1 MNAKELYDI
10 CLTLAQEEPT
20 HAAIRQL
27 HEIIK
32 LCAAEG
38 CRTQGGTFGNLFSQ
52 VDFVCKQCGMKSQQR
67 WAIQQAR
74 RHSNGGKTLTR
85 EEWLYDLKAATLF
98 INMVFREDVPD
109 NLLRLLPV
117 NLQPRPTLPAVNKLY
132 VRCIVRSFDATTIT
146 AESEDGEITIDYGST
161 EGGRDLT
168 YLQKIL
174 REGMQL
180 NLLDS
185 NLNPQTS
192 NLKPQIIIVEPD
204 FLLDIS
210 SLAACFTAYGHHPL
224 LYTVNRLK
232 PRPNTQATLLGNFAG
247 TALDDII
254 NNPQVTLQQS
264 LQRSYRE
271 QAERFAACEDFDQEK
286 FEKEAEVQM
295 QNIREAVT
303 ILHSSCVPSVASEQ
317 SSSALLTLH
326 SPLLEPSFV
335 CEKLGLQGRVD
346 LMTADMSLLIEQK
359 SGKNQKIE
367 HQSHDTHGLQQE
379 SHYVQLLLYYGMLRY
394 NFGKSDTQV
403 DTRLLYSRYSPDKG
417 LVIVNYY
424 RTLFREAIK
433 LRNQIVATELLIAR
447 DGFGRILPLLNA
459 DVIYKGVARDGYF
472 HQYILPE
479 IENLHSSLITLHSLE
494 RAYYERMMTFVYR
507 EQRAAKL
514 GTSEM
519 TLHHSGGSNS
529 DLWLM
534 PLNEKQEQGNILLG
548 LTITQREKTDP
559 SGGYNVIT
567 LITHHSSL
575 ITSLNFRVGDM
586 VYLYQYDDEPDVRHH
601 ILYKGTLQEISTAKV
616 VVLLNDGQQN
626 EGVFAPSDKLW
637 AIEHGSSDVS
647 ASSSIRSLHQFIL
660 SSPRKKDLL
669 LGQRPPEAD
678 TSATLSRAY
687 HPFYD
692 DILLK
697 SRQARDYFL
706 LVGPPGTGKTSMA
719 LRFMV
724 EEELKTQPSTIHH
737 QPPTINHQPSI
748 LLMAYTNR
756 AVDEIRSMLR
766 EAGLADNPRIVTGT
780 TSMML
785 ARPFLL
791 HGLHISLAIVD
802 EASQVLEPGLIG
814 LLSSSQID
822 RFVLIGDH
830 KQLPAVVQQDEDDAR
845 VDEPLLQSIGISD
858 CRQSLFQRLYNWE
871 VRQRRTQFIGT
882 LNHQGRMHPDVA
894 LFANNHFYGSKLQ
907 IVPRDH
913 QLETR
918 LHYSTPSADTLDL
931 LLQSRRMLFLPVIS
945 QPSSSVKSN
954 PDEARLV
961 ADIVRRIQR
970 FYGDS
975 FNPDTTLG
983 VIVPYRNQIV
993 AIQQELSHPTH
1004 HSSLPISI
1012 DTVERYQGS
1021 QRDVIIYSF
1030 TISRLYQLDFLTA
1043 NTFVEAG
1050 RPIDRKLNV
1059 ALTRARCQ
1067 TIMVGNPDILR
1078 HHPLFRQLV
1087 DSYLAKI

>member
-10 CLTLAQEEPT
+10 CLTLAQEEPKQAT
-20 HAAIRQL
+20 IRQL

-74 RHSNGGKTLTR
+74 RHSNGEEKLTK
-85 EEWLYDLKAATLF
+85 EEWLYDLRAITLF
-98 INMVFREDVPD
+98 INMVFHEDVPGS
-109 NLLRLLPV
+109 LLQLLPA
-117 NLQPRPTLPAVNKLY
+117 NLQPRPALPSVNKLY

-168 YLQKIL
+168 YLQKVL

-180 NLLDS
+180 NLLDCHS
-185 NLNPQTS
+185 DDSHLR
-192 NLKPQIIIVEPD
+192 PQIIVVEPD
-204 FLLDIS
+204 FMLDIS
-210 SLAACFTAYGHHPL
+210 SLATCFTAYGHHPL

-254 NNPQVTLQQS
+254 NNPEATTQLS

-271 QAERFAACEDFDQEK
+271 QAERFAACEDFDKDK
-286 FEKEAEVQM
+286 FEKEAEQQM
-295 QNIREAVT
+295 QVIREAVK
-303 ILHSSCVPSVASEQ
+303 ILNGQFPNLKSQA
-317 SSSALLTLH
+317 
-326 SPLLEPSFV
+326 LLEPSFV

-346 LMTADMSLLIEQK
+346 LMTADMRLLVEQK

-367 HQSHDTHGLQQE
+367 YQSHDAHGLQLE

-394 NFGKSDTQV
+394 NFDKSDSQV
-403 DTRLLYSRYSPDKG
+403 DTRLLYSRYTPDKG

-433 LRNQIVATELLIAR
+433 LRNQVVATELLIAR

-459 DVIYKGVARDGYF
+459 DVIYKGIARDGYF
-472 HQYILPE
+472 HHYILPE
-479 IENLHSSLITLHSLE
+479 IENLQSQFSNLNPLE
-494 RAYYERMMTFVYR
+494 RAYYEQMMTFVYR
-507 EQRAAKL
+507 EQRAQKL
-514 GTSEM
+514 GSSEQ

-534 PLNEKQEQGNILLG
+534 PLNEKQEQGNIILNLN
-548 LTITQREKTDP
+548 IKQREKTDP
-559 SGGYNVIT
+559 WGGYNLIT
-567 LITHHSSL
+567 LSPHTSDVSSQSF
-575 ITSLNFRVGDM
+575 TLNFRVGDM

-601 ILYKGTLQEISTAKV
+601 ILYKGTLQEIGAEKV

-626 EGVFAPSDKLW
+626 EAVFAPSDKQW

-647 ASSSIRSLHQFIL
+647 TGSNIRSLHQFIL
-660 SSPRKKDLL
+660 SSQRKKDLL
-669 LGQRPPEAD
+669 LGQRAPEAD
-678 TSATLSRAY
+678 TSITLFKSY
-687 HPFYD
+687 NPYYD

-697 SRQARDYFL
+697 AKQACDYFL

-724 EEELKTQPSTIHH
+724 EEELSATTPNDGSLGY
-737 QPPTINHQPSI
+737 I

-766 EAGLADNPRIVTGT
+766 EAGLEDNPRIVIGT
-780 TSMML
+780 TSMMQ

-791 HGLHISLAIVD
+791 HGLHFSLAIVD

-830 KQLPAVVQQDEDDAR
+830 KQLPAVVQQNPEDAK
-845 VDEPLLQSIGISD
+845 VDSPLLRAIGLTD

-871 VRQRRTQFIGT
+871 VTQQRTQFIGT
-882 LNHQGRMHPDVA
+882 LSRQGRMHPDVA
-894 LFANNHFYGSKLQ
+894 QFASTHFYNTWLKP
-907 IVPRDH
+907 VPLPH
-913 QLETR
+913 QQEDS
-918 LHYSTPSADTLDL
+918 LHYDLPSQDVLDNIL
-931 LLQSRRMLFLPVIS
+931 
-945 QPSSSVKSN
+945 KT
-954 PDEARLV
+954 
-961 ADIVRRIQR
+961 RRIAFFDSCNSDLTILLAQRIRR
-970 FYGDS
+970 FYGES
-975 FNPDTTLG
+975 FDPDKSLG
-983 VIVPYRNQIV
+983 IIVTYRNQIA
-993 AIQQELSHPTH
+993 AIRNAIPDVT
-1004 HSSLPISI
+1004 I

-1021 QRDVIIYSF
+1021 QRDVIIYDLGV
-1030 TISRLYQLDFLTA
+1030 TRLFQLDFLTA
-1043 NTFVEAG
+1043 SSFVDDEGQA
-1050 RPIDRKLNV
+1050 IDRKLNV
-1059 ALTRARCQ
+1059 ALTRARRQ
-1067 TIMVGNPDILR
+1067 MLLVGCSAVLR
-1078 HHPLFRQLV
+1078 QNALYQQLIDNFSV
-1087 DSYLAKI
+1087 KL

>member
-10 CLTLAQEEPT
+10 CLTLAQEEPKQAT
-20 HAAIRQL
+20 IRQL

-74 RHSNGGKTLTR
+74 RHSNGEEKLTK
-85 EEWLYDLKAATLF
+85 EEWLYDLRAITLF
-98 INMVFREDVPD
+98 INMVFHEDVPGS
-109 NLLRLLPV
+109 LLQLLPA
-117 NLQPRPTLPAVNKLY
+117 NLQPRPALPSVNKLY

-168 YLQKIL
+168 YLQKVL

-180 NLLDS
+180 NLLDCHS
-185 NLNPQTS
+185 DDSHLR
-192 NLKPQIIIVEPD
+192 PQIIVVEPD
-204 FLLDIS
+204 FMLDIS
-210 SLAACFTAYGHHPL
+210 SLATCFTAYGHHPL

-254 NNPQVTLQQS
+254 NNPEATTQLS

-271 QAERFAACEDFDQEK
+271 QAERFAACEDFDKDK
-286 FEKEAEVQM
+286 FEKEAEQQM
-295 QNIREAVT
+295 QVIREAVK
-303 ILHSSCVPSVASEQ
+303 ILNGQFPNLKSQA
-317 SSSALLTLH
+317 
-326 SPLLEPSFV
+326 LLEPSFV

-346 LMTADMSLLIEQK
+346 LMTADMRLLVEQK

-367 HQSHDTHGLQQE
+367 FQSHDAHGLQLE

-394 NFGKSDTQV
+394 NFGKSDSQV
-403 DTRLLYSRYSPDKG
+403 DTRLLYSRYTPDKG

-433 LRNQIVATELLIAR
+433 LRNQVVATELLIAR
-447 DGFGRILPLLNA
+447 DGFGRILPLFNA
-459 DVIYKGVARDGYF
+459 DVIYKGIARDGYF
-472 HQYILPE
+472 HHYILPE
-479 IENLHSSLITLHSLE
+479 IENLQSQFSNLNPLE
-494 RAYYERMMTFVYR
+494 RAYYEQMMTFVYR
-507 EQRAAKL
+507 EQRAQKL
-514 GTSEM
+514 GSSEQ

-534 PLNEKQEQGNILLG
+534 PLNEKQEQGNIILNLN
-548 LTITQREKTDP
+548 IKQREKTDP
-559 SGGYNVIT
+559 WGGYDLIT
-567 LITHHSSL
+567 LSPHTSDVSSQSF
-575 ITSLNFRVGDM
+575 TLNFRVGDM

-601 ILYKGTLQEISTAKV
+601 ILYKGTLQEIGAEKV

-626 EGVFAPSDKLW
+626 EAVFAPSDKQW

-647 ASSSIRSLHQFIL
+647 TSSSIRSLHQFIL
-660 SSPRKKDLL
+660 SSQRKKDLL
-669 LGQRPPEAD
+669 LGQRAPEAD
-678 TSATLSRAY
+678 TSITLS
-687 HPFYD
+687 HPYNPYYD

-697 SRQARDYFL
+697 ARQARDYFL

-724 EEELKTQPSTIHH
+724 EEELSATTPNDS
-737 QPPTINHQPSI
+737 SLGYI

-766 EAGLADNPRIVTGT
+766 EAGLEDNPRIVIGT
-780 TSMML
+780 TSMMQ

-791 HGLHISLAIVD
+791 HGLHFSLAIVD

-830 KQLPAVVQQDEDDAR
+830 KQLPAVVQQNPEDAK
-845 VDEPLLQSIGISD
+845 VDSPLLRAIGLTD

-871 VRQRRTQFIGT
+871 VTQQRTQFIGT
-882 LNHQGRMHPDVA
+882 LSRQGRMHPDVA
-894 LFANNHFYGSKLQ
+894 QFASNHFYNTWLQPVPLPHQQEGS
-907 IVPRDH
+907 
-913 QLETR
+913 
-918 LHYSTPSADTLDL
+918 LHYDLPSQDVLDNIL
-931 LLQSRRMLFLPVIS
+931 
-945 QPSSSVKSN
+945 KT
-954 PDEARLV
+954 
-961 ADIVRRIQR
+961 RRIAFFDSCNSDLTILLAQRIRR
-970 FYGDS
+970 FYGES
-975 FNPDTTLG
+975 FDPDKSLG
-983 VIVPYRNQIV
+983 IIVTYRNQIA
-993 AIQQELSHPTH
+993 AIRNAIPDVT
-1004 HSSLPISI
+1004 I

-1021 QRDVIIYSF
+1021 QRDVIIYDLGV
-1030 TISRLYQLDFLTA
+1030 TRLFQLDFLTA
-1043 NTFVEAG
+1043 SSFVDDEGQA
-1050 RPIDRKLNV
+1050 IDRKLNV
-1059 ALTRARCQ
+1059 ALTRARRQ
-1067 TIMVGNPDILR
+1067 MLLVGCSAVLR
-1078 HHPLFRQLV
+1078 QNALYQQLIDNFSV
-1087 DSYLAKI
+1087 KL

>member
-10 CLTLAQEEPT
+10 CLTLAQEEPKQAT
-20 HAAIRQL
+20 IRQL

-74 RHSNGGKTLTR
+74 RHSNGEEKLTK
-85 EEWLYDLKAATLF
+85 EEWLYDLRAITLF
-98 INMVFREDVPD
+98 INMVFHEDVPGS
-109 NLLRLLPV
+109 LLQLLPA
-117 NLQPRPTLPAVNKLY
+117 NLQSRPALPSVNKLY

-168 YLQKIL
+168 YLQKVL

-180 NLLDS
+180 NLLDCHS
-185 NLNPQTS
+185 DDSHLR
-192 NLKPQIIIVEPD
+192 PQIIVVEPD
-204 FLLDIS
+204 FMLDIS
-210 SLAACFTAYGHHPL
+210 SLATCFTAYGHHPL
-224 LYTVNRLK
+224 LYTLNRLK

-254 NNPQVTLQQS
+254 NNPEATTQLS

-271 QAERFAACEDFDQEK
+271 QAERFAACEDFDKDK
-286 FEKEAEVQM
+286 FEKEAEQQM
-295 QNIREAVT
+295 QVIREAVK
-303 ILHSSCVPSVASEQ
+303 ILNAQFPNLKSQA
-317 SSSALLTLH
+317 
-326 SPLLEPSFV
+326 LLEPSFV

-346 LMTADMSLLIEQK
+346 LMTADMRLLVEQK

-367 HQSHDTHGLQQE
+367 YQSHDAHGLQLE

-394 NFGKSDTQV
+394 NFGKSDSQV
-403 DTRLLYSRYSPDKG
+403 DTRLLYSRYTPDKG

-459 DVIYKGVARDGYF
+459 DVIYKGIARDGYF

-479 IENLHSSLITLHSLE
+479 IENLKSQFSNLNPLE
-494 RAYYERMMTFVYR
+494 RAYYEQMMTFVYR
-507 EQRAAKL
+507 EQRAQKL
-514 GTSEM
+514 GSSEQ

-534 PLNEKQEQGNILLG
+534 SLDEKQEQGNIILNLN
-548 LTITQREKTDP
+548 IKQREKTDP
-559 SGGYNVIT
+559 YGGYDLIT
-567 LITHHSSL
+567 LSPHTSDVSSQSS
-575 ITSLNFRVGDM
+575 TLNFRVGDM

-601 ILYKGTLQEISTAKV
+601 ILYKGTLQEIGAEKM

-626 EGVFAPSDKLW
+626 EAVFAPSDKQW

-647 ASSSIRSLHQFIL
+647 TGSNIRSLHQFIL
-660 SSPRKKDLL
+660 SSQRKKDLL
-669 LGQRPPEAD
+669 LGQRAPEVD
-678 TSATLSRAY
+678 TSITLSKSY
-687 HPFYD
+687 NPYYD

-697 SRQARDYFL
+697 AKQARDYFL

-724 EEELKTQPSTIHH
+724 EEELSTTT
-737 QPPTINHQPSI
+737 PNDESLGYI

-766 EAGLADNPRIVTGT
+766 EAGLEDNPRIVIGT
-780 TSMML
+780 TSMMQ

-791 HGLHISLAIVD
+791 HGLHFSLAIVD

-830 KQLPAVVQQDEDDAR
+830 KQLPAVVQQNPEDAK
-845 VDEPLLQSIGISD
+845 VDSPLLHGIGLTD

-871 VRQRRTQFIGT
+871 VAQQRTQFIGT
-882 LNHQGRMHPDVA
+882 LSRQGRMHPDVA
-894 LFANNHFYGSKLQ
+894 QFASTHFYNTWLKP
-907 IVPRDH
+907 VPLPH
-913 QLETR
+913 QQEDS
-918 LHYSTPSADTLDL
+918 LHYDLPSQDALDDL
-931 LLQSRRMLFLPVIS
+931 LKSRRIIFVPGDAEMTILLA
-945 QPSSSVKSN
+945 Q
-954 PDEARLV
+954 
-961 ADIVRRIQR
+961 RIRR

-975 FNPDTTLG
+975 FDPQKTLG
-983 VIVPYRNQIV
+983 IIVTYRNQIA
-993 AIQQELSHPTH
+993 AIRDALSP
-1004 HSSLPISI
+1004 SPITI

-1021 QRDVIIYSF
+1021 QREVVIYDLGV
-1030 TISRLYQLDFLTA
+1030 SRFYQLDFLTA
-1043 NTFVEAG
+1043 STFIDDEG
-1050 RPIDRKLNV
+1050 QIIDRKLNV
-1059 ALTRARCQ
+1059 ALTRARRQ
-1067 TIMVGNPDILR
+1067 MILVGRPAILR
-1078 HHPLFRQLV
+1078 QNPLYRQLIDKFSV
-1087 DSYLAKI
+1087 KL

>member
-10 CLTLAQEEPT
+10 CLTLAQEEPKQAT
-20 HAAIRQL
+20 IRQL

-38 CRTQGGTFGNLFSQ
+38 CRAQGGTFGNLFSQ
-52 VDFVCKQCGMKSQQR
+52 VDYVCKHGGMKSQQR

-74 RHSNGGKTLTR
+74 RHSNGGETLTK
-85 EEWLYDLKAATLF
+85 EEWLYDLRAVTLF
-98 INMVFREDVPD
+98 INMVFQEDVPGS
-109 NLLRLLPV
+109 LLQLLPV
-117 NLQPRPTLPAVNKLY
+117 NLQPRPSLPGIDKLY

-168 YLQKIL
+168 YLQKVL

-192 NLKPQIIIVEPD
+192 NLQPQIIIVEPD
-204 FLLDIS
+204 FMLDIS
-210 SLAACFTAYGHHPL
+210 SLAASFTAYGHHPL

-254 NNPQVTLQQS
+254 NNPKVTLQQS

-271 QAERFAACEDFDQEK
+271 QAERFAACEDFDQAK
-286 FEKEAEVQM
+286 FDKEAEVQM
-295 QNIREAVT
+295 QNIREAVK
-303 ILHSSCVPSVASEQ
+303 ILHSSLFS
-317 SSSALLTLH
+317 LH
-326 SPLLEPSFV
+326 SSLLEPSFV

-346 LMTADMSLLIEQK
+346 LMTADMHLLVEQK

-367 HQSHDTHGLQQE
+367 YQSHDAHGLQLE

-394 NFGKSDTQV
+394 NFGKSDSQV

-459 DVIYKGVARDGYF
+459 DIIYNGIARDGYF
-472 HQYILPE
+472 HQYILPDV
-479 IENLHSSLITLHSLE
+479 ENLQSHISHLKPLE

-507 EQRAAKL
+507 EQRAQKL
-514 GTSEM
+514 GSSEQ

-534 PLNEKQEQGNILLG
+534 PLNEKLEQGNIILNLN
-548 LTITQREKTDP
+548 IQQREKTD
-559 SGGYNVIT
+559 SDGGYNLIT
-567 LITHHSSL
+567 LSPQPSDISPQ
-575 ITSLNFRVGDM
+575 TSTLNFRVGDM

-601 ILYKGTLQEISTAKV
+601 ILYKGTLQEIGAEKV

-626 EGVFAPSDKLW
+626 ETVFAPSDKLW

-647 ASSSIRSLHQFIL
+647 TGSSIRSLHQFIL
-660 SSPRKKDLL
+660 SSQRKKDLL
-669 LGQRPPEAD
+669 LGQRAPEAD
-678 TSATLSRAY
+678 ISITLSNAY
-687 HPFYD
+687 NPYYD

-697 SRQARDYFL
+697 AKQARDYFL

-724 EEELKTQPSTIHH
+724 EEELSSTT
-737 QPPTINHQPSI
+737 PEGSLSGYI

-766 EAGLADNPRIVTGT
+766 EADLEDHPRIVIGT
-780 TSMML
+780 TSMMQ

-791 HGLHISLAIVD
+791 HGLHFSLAIVD

-814 LLSSSQID
+814 LLSNSQID

-830 KQLPAVVQQDEDDAR
+830 KQLPAVVQQNPEDAK
-845 VDEPLLQSIGISD
+845 VESPLLRAIGLTD

-871 VRQRRTQFIGT
+871 VAQQRTQFIGT
-882 LNHQGRMHPDVA
+882 LSRQGRMHPDVA
-894 LFANNHFYGSKLQ
+894 QFASEHFYNTLLKP
-907 IVPRDH
+907 VPLPH
-913 QLETR
+913 QQEDS
-918 LHYSTPSADTLDL
+918 LHYDLPSQDTLDDL
-931 LLQSRRMLFLPVIS
+931 L
-945 QPSSSVKSN
+945 KSH
-954 PDEARLV
+954 
-961 ADIVRRIQR
+961 RIIFVPGDTEMTIQLAQRIHR
-970 FYGDS
+970 FYGDG
-975 FNPDTTLG
+975 FDPQKTLG
-983 VIVPYRNQIV
+983 IIVTYRNQIA
-993 AIQQELSHPTH
+993 AIRDALSPY
-1004 HSSLPISI
+1004 PITI

-1021 QRDVIIYSF
+1021 QREVIIYDLGV
-1030 TISRLYQLDFLTA
+1030 SRLYQLDFLTA
-1043 NTFVEAG
+1043 STLIDDEGQTV
-1050 RPIDRKLNV
+1050 DRKLNV
-1059 ALTRARCQ
+1059 ALTRARRQ
-1067 TIMVGNPDILR
+1067 MILVGHPAILR
-1078 HHPLFRQLV
+1078 QNPLYCQLIDKFSV
-1087 DSYLAKI
+1087 KL

>member
-10 CLTLAQEEPT
+10 CLTLAQEEPKQAT
-20 HAAIRQL
+20 IRQL

-74 RHSNGGKTLTR
+74 RHSNGEEKLTK
-85 EEWLYDLKAATLF
+85 EEWLYDLRAITLF
-98 INMVFREDVPD
+98 INMVFHEDVPGS
-109 NLLRLLPV
+109 LLQLLPV
-117 NLQPRPTLPAVNKLY
+117 NLQPRPALPSVNKLY

-168 YLQKIL
+168 YLQKVL

-180 NLLDS
+180 NLLDCHS
-185 NLNPQTS
+185 DDSHLR
-192 NLKPQIIIVEPD
+192 PQIIVVEPD
-204 FLLDIS
+204 FMLDIS
-210 SLAACFTAYGHHPL
+210 SLATCFTAYGHHPL

-254 NNPQVTLQQS
+254 NNPEATTQLS

-271 QAERFAACEDFDQEK
+271 QAERFAACEDFDKDK
-286 FEKEAEVQM
+286 FEKEAEQQM
-295 QNIREAVT
+295 QVIREAVK
-303 ILHSSCVPSVASEQ
+303 ILNAQFPNLKSQA
-317 SSSALLTLH
+317 
-326 SPLLEPSFV
+326 LLEPSFV

-346 LMTADMSLLIEQK
+346 LMTADMRLLVEQK

-367 HQSHDTHGLQQE
+367 YQSHDAHGLQLE

-394 NFGKSDTQV
+394 NFGKSDSQV
-403 DTRLLYSRYSPDKG
+403 DTRLLYSRYTPDKG

-459 DVIYKGVARDGYF
+459 DVIYKGIARDGYF
-472 HQYILPE
+472 HHYILPE
-479 IENLHSSLITLHSLE
+479 IENLQSQFSNLNPLE
-494 RAYYERMMTFVYR
+494 RAYYEQMMTFVYR
-507 EQRAAKL
+507 EQRAQKL
-514 GTSEM
+514 GSSEQ

-534 PLNEKQEQGNILLG
+534 SLDEKQEQGNIILNLN
-548 LTITQREKTDP
+548 IKEREKTDP
-559 SGGYNVIT
+559 YGGYDLIT
-567 LITHHSSL
+567 LSPHTSDVSSQSS
-575 ITSLNFRVGDM
+575 TLNFRVGDM

-601 ILYKGTLQEISTAKV
+601 ILYKGTLQEIGAEKM

-626 EGVFAPSDKLW
+626 EAVFAPSDKQW

-647 ASSSIRSLHQFIL
+647 TGSNIRSLHQFIL
-660 SSPRKKDLL
+660 SSQRKKDLL
-669 LGQRPPEAD
+669 LGQRAPEAD
-678 TSATLSRAY
+678 TSITLSKSY
-687 HPFYD
+687 NPYYD

-697 SRQARDYFL
+697 AKQACDYFL

-724 EEELKTQPSTIHH
+724 EEELSTTT
-737 QPPTINHQPSI
+737 PNDESLGYI

-766 EAGLADNPRIVTGT
+766 EAGLEDNPRIVIGT
-780 TSMML
+780 TSMMQ

-791 HGLHISLAIVD
+791 HGLHFSLAIVD

-814 LLSSSQID
+814 LLSSSKID

-830 KQLPAVVQQDEDDAR
+830 KQLPAVVQQNPEDAK
-845 VDEPLLQSIGISD
+845 VDSPLLRAIGLTD

-871 VRQRRTQFIGT
+871 VTQQRTQFIGT
-882 LNHQGRMHPDVA
+882 LSRQGRMHPDVA
-894 LFANNHFYGSKLQ
+894 QFASTHFYNTWLKP
-907 IVPRDH
+907 VPLPH
-913 QLETR
+913 QQEDS
-918 LHYSTPSADTLDL
+918 LHYDLPSQDVLDNIL
-931 LLQSRRMLFLPVIS
+931 
-945 QPSSSVKSN
+945 KT
-954 PDEARLV
+954 
-961 ADIVRRIQR
+961 RRIAFFDSCNSDLTILLAQRIRR
-970 FYGDS
+970 FYGES
-975 FNPDTTLG
+975 FDPDKSLG
-983 VIVPYRNQIV
+983 IIVTYRNQIA
-993 AIQQELSHPTH
+993 AIRNAIPDVT
-1004 HSSLPISI
+1004 I

-1021 QRDVIIYSF
+1021 QRDVIIYDLGV
-1030 TISRLYQLDFLTA
+1030 TRLYQLDFLTA
-1043 NTFVEAG
+1043 STFIDDEG
-1050 RPIDRKLNV
+1050 QTIDRKLNV
-1059 ALTRARCQ
+1059 ALTRARRQ
-1067 TIMVGNPDILR
+1067 MILVGRPAILR
-1078 HHPLFRQLV
+1078 QNPLYRQLIDKFSV
-1087 DSYLAKI
+1087 KL

>member
-10 CLTLAQEEPT
+10 CLTLAQEEPKQAT
-20 HAAIRQL
+20 IRQL

-74 RHSNGGKTLTR
+74 RHSNGEEKLTK
-85 EEWLYDLKAATLF
+85 EEWLYDLRAITLF
-98 INMVFREDVPD
+98 INMVFHEDVPGS
-109 NLLRLLPV
+109 LLQLLPA
-117 NLQPRPTLPAVNKLY
+117 NLQPRPALPSVNKLY

-168 YLQKIL
+168 YLQKVL
-174 REGMQL
+174 HEGMQL
-180 NLLDS
+180 NLLDCHS
-185 NLNPQTS
+185 DDSHLR
-192 NLKPQIIIVEPD
+192 PQIIVVEPD
-204 FLLDIS
+204 FMLDIS
-210 SLAACFTAYGHHPL
+210 SLATCFTAYGHHPL

-254 NNPQVTLQQS
+254 NNPEATTQLS

-271 QAERFAACEDFDQEK
+271 QAERFAACEDFDKDK
-286 FEKEAEVQM
+286 FEKEAEQQM
-295 QNIREAVT
+295 QVIREAVK
-303 ILHSSCVPSVASEQ
+303 ILNGQFPNLKSQA
-317 SSSALLTLH
+317 
-326 SPLLEPSFV
+326 LLEPSFV

-346 LMTADMSLLIEQK
+346 LMTADMRLLVEQK

-367 HQSHDTHGLQQE
+367 YQSHDAHGLQLE
-379 SHYVQLLLYYGMLRY
+379 SHYVQLLLYYGMLHY
-394 NFGKSDTQV
+394 NFGKSDSQV
-403 DTRLLYSRYSPDKG
+403 DTRLLYSRYTPEKG

-459 DVIYKGVARDGYF
+459 DVIYKGIARDGYF
-472 HQYILPE
+472 HHYILPE
-479 IENLHSSLITLHSLE
+479 IENLQSQFSNLNPLE
-494 RAYYERMMTFVYR
+494 RAYYEQMMTFVYR
-507 EQRAAKL
+507 EQRAQKL
-514 GTSEM
+514 GSSEQ

-534 PLNEKQEQGNILLG
+534 PLNEKQEQGNIILNLN
-548 LTITQREKTDP
+548 IKQREKTDP
-559 SGGYNVIT
+559 WGGYDLIT
-567 LITHHSSL
+567 LSPHTSDVSSQSF
-575 ITSLNFRVGDM
+575 TLNFRVGDM

-601 ILYKGTLQEISTAKV
+601 ILYKGTLQEIGAEKM

-626 EGVFAPSDKLW
+626 EAVFAPSDKQW

-647 ASSSIRSLHQFIL
+647 TGSSIRSLHQFIL
-660 SSPRKKDLL
+660 SSQRKKDLL
-669 LGQRPPEAD
+669 LGQRAPEAD
-678 TSATLSRAY
+678 TSITLFKSY
-687 HPFYD
+687 NPYYD

-697 SRQARDYFL
+697 AKQACDYFL

-724 EEELKTQPSTIHH
+724 EEELSATTTPNDESLGY
-737 QPPTINHQPSI
+737 I

-766 EAGLADNPRIVTGT
+766 EAGREDNPRIVIST
-780 TSMML
+780 TSMMQ

-791 HGLHISLAIVD
+791 HGLHFSLAIVD

-830 KQLPAVVQQDEDDAR
+830 KQLPAVVQQNPEDAK
-845 VDEPLLQSIGISD
+845 VDSPLLRAIGLTD

-871 VRQRRTQFIGT
+871 VTQQRTQFIGT
-882 LNHQGRMHPDVA
+882 LSRQGRMHPDVA
-894 LFANNHFYGSKLQ
+894 QFASTHFYNTWLKP
-907 IVPRDH
+907 VPLPH
-913 QLETR
+913 QQEDS
-918 LHYSTPSADTLDL
+918 LHYDLPSQDALDNIL
-931 LLQSRRMLFLPVIS
+931 
-945 QPSSSVKSN
+945 KT
-954 PDEARLV
+954 
-961 ADIVRRIQR
+961 RRIAFFDSCNSDLTILLAQRIRR
-970 FYGDS
+970 FYGES
-975 FNPDTTLG
+975 FDPDKSLG
-983 VIVPYRNQIV
+983 IIVTYRNQIA
-993 AIQQELSHPTH
+993 AIRNAIPDVT
-1004 HSSLPISI
+1004 I

-1021 QRDVIIYSF
+1021 QRDVIIYDLGV
-1030 TISRLYQLDFLTA
+1030 TRLFQLDFLTA
-1043 NTFVEAG
+1043 SSFVDDEGQA
-1050 RPIDRKLNV
+1050 IDRKLNV
-1059 ALTRARCQ
+1059 ALTRARRQ
-1067 TIMVGNPDILR
+1067 MLLVGCSAVLR
-1078 HHPLFRQLV
+1078 QNALYQQLIDNFSV
-1087 DSYLAKI
+1087 KL

>member
-10 CLTLAQEEPT
+10 CLTLAQEEPKQAT
-20 HAAIRQL
+20 IRQL

-74 RHSNGGKTLTR
+74 RHSNGEEKLTK
-85 EEWLYDLKAATLF
+85 EEWLYDLRAITLF
-98 INMVFREDVPD
+98 INMVFHEDVPGS
-109 NLLRLLPV
+109 LLQLLPA
-117 NLQPRPTLPAVNKLY
+117 NLQPRPALPSVNKLY

-168 YLQKIL
+168 YLQKVL

-180 NLLDS
+180 NLLDCHS
-185 NLNPQTS
+185 DDSHLR
-192 NLKPQIIIVEPD
+192 PQIIVVEPD
-204 FLLDIS
+204 FMLDIS
-210 SLAACFTAYGHHPL
+210 SLATCFTAYGHHPL

-254 NNPQVTLQQS
+254 NNPEATTQMS

-271 QAERFAACEDFDQEK
+271 QAERFAACEDFDKDK
-286 FEKEAEVQM
+286 FEKEAEQQM
-295 QNIREAVT
+295 QVIREAVK
-303 ILHSSCVPSVASEQ
+303 ILNGQFPNLKSQA
-317 SSSALLTLH
+317 
-326 SPLLEPSFV
+326 LLEPSFV

-346 LMTADMSLLIEQK
+346 LMTADMRLLVEQK

-367 HQSHDTHGLQQE
+367 YQSHDAHGLQLE
-379 SHYVQLLLYYGMLRY
+379 SHYVQLLLYYGMLHY
-394 NFGKSDTQV
+394 NFGKSDSQV
-403 DTRLLYSRYSPDKG
+403 DTRLLYSRYTPEKG

-459 DVIYKGVARDGYF
+459 DVIYKGIARDGYF
-472 HQYILPE
+472 HHYILPE
-479 IENLHSSLITLHSLE
+479 IENLQSQFSNLNPLE
-494 RAYYERMMTFVYR
+494 RAYYEQMMTFVYR
-507 EQRAAKL
+507 EQRAQKL
-514 GTSEM
+514 GSSEQ

-534 PLNEKQEQGNILLG
+534 PLNEKQEQGNIILNLN
-548 LTITQREKTDP
+548 IKQREKTDP
-559 SGGYNVIT
+559 WGGYDLIT
-567 LITHHSSL
+567 LSPHTSDVSSQSF
-575 ITSLNFRVGDM
+575 TLNFRVGDM

-601 ILYKGTLQEISTAKV
+601 ILYKGTLQEIGAEKM

-626 EGVFAPSDKLW
+626 EAVFAPSDKQW

-647 ASSSIRSLHQFIL
+647 TGSSIRSLHQFIL
-660 SSPRKKDLL
+660 SSQRKKDLL
-669 LGQRPPEAD
+669 LGQRAPEAD
-678 TSATLSRAY
+678 TSITLFKSY
-687 HPFYD
+687 NPYYD

-697 SRQARDYFL
+697 AKQACDYFL

-724 EEELKTQPSTIHH
+724 EEELSATTTPNDESLGY
-737 QPPTINHQPSI
+737 I

-766 EAGLADNPRIVTGT
+766 EAGLEDNPRIVIST
-780 TSMML
+780 TSMMQ

-791 HGLHISLAIVD
+791 HGLHFSLAIVD

-830 KQLPAVVQQDEDDAR
+830 KQLPAVVQQNPEDAK
-845 VDEPLLQSIGISD
+845 VDSPLLRAIGLTD

-871 VRQRRTQFIGT
+871 VTQQRTQFIGT
-882 LNHQGRMHPDVA
+882 LSRQGRMHPDVA
-894 LFANNHFYGSKLQ
+894 QFASTHFYNTWLKP
-907 IVPRDH
+907 VPLPH
-913 QLETR
+913 QQEDS
-918 LHYSTPSADTLDL
+918 LHYDLPSQDALDNIL
-931 LLQSRRMLFLPVIS
+931 
-945 QPSSSVKSN
+945 KT
-954 PDEARLV
+954 
-961 ADIVRRIQR
+961 RRIAFFDSCNSDLTILLAQRIRR
-970 FYGDS
+970 FYGES
-975 FNPDTTLG
+975 FDPDKSLG
-983 VIVPYRNQIV
+983 IIVTYRNQIA
-993 AIQQELSHPTH
+993 AIRNAIPDVT
-1004 HSSLPISI
+1004 I

-1021 QRDVIIYSF
+1021 QRDVIIYDLGV
-1030 TISRLYQLDFLTA
+1030 TRLFQLDFLTA
-1043 NTFVEAG
+1043 SSFVDDEGQA
-1050 RPIDRKLNV
+1050 IDRKLNV
-1059 ALTRARCQ
+1059 ALTRARRQ
-1067 TIMVGNPDILR
+1067 MLLVGCSAVLR
-1078 HHPLFRQLV
+1078 QNALYQQLIDNFSV
-1087 DSYLAKI
+1087 KL